1 MTKPDG
7 PIIDM
12 SRDGAFIDPP
22 KSSLGVIAARLAA
35 FGALLLVAA
44 LAFWMALFIIPVLL
58 LLGVAGYF
66 YARHQIKRGRF
77 VVTTRR
83 Y

>member
-1 MTKPDG
+1 MAGEQLSAVAQVQNP
-7 PIIDM
+7 
-12 SRDGAFIDPP
+12 
-22 KSSLGVIAARLAA
+22 A
-35 FGALLLVAA
+35 FGALLLFAA

-83 Y
+83 F

>member
-1 MTKPDG
+1 LANPNR

-12 SRDGAFIDPP
+12 TRNGEFIDPP
-22 KSSLGVIAARLAA
+22 RPSLGTIAARLAA

-44 LAFWMALFIIPVLL
+44 LAFWMALFILPVLFI
-58 LLGVAGYF
+58 LGVAGYF

-77 VVTTRR
+77 VVTARR
-83 Y
+83 F